1 MVFFTKILALFPLIG
16 LVFASGLYAGD
27 RAASADGK
35 WTALADHKPFQLV
48 ILSNDDQGIARTF
61 DIIGKDGTPSR
72 IEGVYTDPT
81 RENFIVTLRDVA
93 EYWLIATNPNAPPV
107 YEGFVHSREAGMIE
121 AIASSQGLFARRRV
135 ELSAPLSDLKISP
148 DYRTFTGLT
157 PDGSHRV
164 IVNLNVNREI
174 GRFAVAAG
182 DNGRRN

>member
-1 MVFFTKILALFPLIG
+1 M
-16 LVFASGLYAGD
+16 
-27 RAASADGK
+27 
-35 WTALADHKPFQLV
+35 

-107 YEGFVHSREAGMIE
+107 YEGFVHSREAGMVE
-121 AIASSQGLFARRRV
+121 AIASSQGLFARKRV
-135 ELSAPLSDLKISP
+135 ELSAPLSELIFSS
-148 DYRTFTGLT
+148 DYRTATGFKNGGKLA
-157 PDGSHRV
+157 V

-174 GRFAVAAG
+174 GRFSVAAG